1 MTRFFK
7 RRPKIPT
14 DLSSS
19 STTSVSPDEP
29 AIDTSN
35 ANINETHIVSDDID
49 ELQVC
54 PRYNLRDR
62 STIHPKD
69 KYGFSGMNAAISEPI
84 TY

>member
-7 RRPKIPT
+7 RRPKIPI
-14 DLSSS
+14 DLLLALPPRPVLMSSLLI
-19 STTSVSPDEP
+19 PLML
-29 AIDTSN
+29 ILMR
-35 ANINETHIVSDDID
+35 HIVSDDID
-49 ELQVC
+49 ELQAG

-62 STIHPKD
+62 STIHPED